1 MSMQGLNNAIK
12 MHYFMS
18 ENNECKHQTTYYGV
32 INVNVEEK
40 TIGSVDIWRC
50 SICMKMFCEEKQLG
64 IEEIADIVGM
74 PKIDSDQQWAVS
86 VCKMQK
92 GKDKWKLVKIKKD
105 SPIQHEC
112 LGEKTLALEVS
123 DYKIKDNDHWSFLVK
138 DNVNTA
144 VEIQNE
150 S

>member
-1 MSMQGLNNAIK
+1 

>member
-1 MSMQGLNNAIK
+1 
-12 MHYFMS
+12 MHYLS

-74 PKIDSDQQWAVS
+74 PKIDFSNGQYLYAS
-86 VCKMQK
+86 
-92 GKDKWKLVKIKKD
+92 
-105 SPIQHEC
+105 
-112 LGEKTLALEVS
+112 
-123 DYKIKDNDHWSFLVK
+123 
-138 DNVNTA
+138 
-144 VEIQNE
+144 
-150 S
+150 

>member
-64 IEEIADIVGM
+64 IEEILSTVLFIPFSLFAFSFVHVYDGKPWM
-74 PKIDSDQQWAVS
+74 HSL
-86 VCKMQK
+86 VCTL
-92 GKDKWKLVKIKKD
+92 WHIY
-105 SPIQHEC
+105 EC
-112 LGEKTLALEVS
+112 SKF
-123 DYKIKDNDHWSFLVK
+123 H
-138 DNVNTA
+138 
-144 VEIQNE
+144 
-150 S
+150 

>member
-1 MSMQGLNNAIK
+1 MRHVFN
-12 MHYFMS
+12 
-18 ENNECKHQTTYYGV
+18 HQQILRVYHSLVYLDYLL
-32 INVNVEEK
+32 
-40 TIGSVDIWRC
+40 VDFFATSLPHLLDQDLRFSKILAPTRI
-50 SICMKMFCEEKQLG
+50 SI
-64 IEEIADIVGM
+64 
-74 PKIDSDQQWAVS
+74 WAVS
-86 VCKMQK
+86 VCKLQK
-92 GKDKWKLVKIKKD
+92 GIDKWKLVKIKKD

-123 DYKIKDNDHWSFLVK
+123 DYKIQDNDHWSFLLK

>member
-1 MSMQGLNNAIK
+1 MQGLNNAIK

-74 PKIDSDQQWAVS
+74 PKIDSDQQWAYL
-86 VCKMQK
+86 CKYSLKM
-92 GKDKWKLVKIKKD
+92 VTF
-105 SPIQHEC
+105 
-112 LGEKTLALEVS
+112 TL
-123 DYKIKDNDHWSFLVK
+123 I
-138 DNVNTA
+138 TP
-144 VEIQNE
+144 
-150 S
+150 